1 MNNIQFVIGEK
12 PQELALAAQL
22 IDGRDDNAHPLDHQV
37 FFHSRAVILAKTIE
51 GEIVGCAAIKA
62 GKGTVGKGTVDKG
75 TVGELGYLVVSPHYR
90 RQGIAQGLTQKRIEV
105 AKALGILI
113 LYATIR
119 AENTSSQANLLKA
132 GFQFWRNYL
141 SIRGTGNTVG
151 WYYLAL
157 SVNVDAEAIMQSL
170 VGDRTPAV

>member
-1 MNNIQFVIGEK
+1 MSDIQFVISEQ
-12 PQELALAAQL
+12 PEELALAAQL

-37 FFHSRAVILAKTIE
+37 FFDSRAVILAKTLE

-62 GKGTVGKGTVDKG
+62 GKGTVDKG
-75 TVGELGYLVVSPHYR
+75 TVGELGYLVVSPYYR

-105 AKALGILI
+105 AKALGISI

-132 GFQFWRNYL
+132 GFQFWRDYL
-141 SIRGTGNTVG
+141 SVRGTGNTVG

-157 SVNVDAEAIMQSL
+157 SANVDAEAIMLSL
-170 VGDRTPAV
+170 VGDRIQVV

>member
-12 PQELALAAQL
+12 PEELALAAQL

-62 GKGTVGKGTVDKG
+62 GKGTVGKG

-170 VGDRTPAV
+170 VGDRTPTV

>member
-1 MNNIQFVIGEK
+1 MNNIQFVIGKK
-12 PQELALAAQL
+12 PEELALAAQL

-62 GKGTVGKGTVDKG
+62 GKGTVGKG

-170 VGDRTPAV
+170 VGDRTPTV

>member
-1 MNNIQFVIGEK
+1 MSDIQFVISEQ
-12 PQELALAAQL
+12 PEELALAAQL

-37 FFHSRAVILAKTIE
+37 FFDSRAVILAKTLE

-62 GKGTVGKGTVDKG
+62 GKGTVDKG
-75 TVGELGYLVVSPHYR
+75 TVGELGYLVVSPYYR

-105 AKALGILI
+105 AKALGISI

-132 GFQFWRNYL
+132 GFQFWRDYL

-157 SVNVDAEAIMQSL
+157 STNVDAEAIMLSL
-170 VGDRTPAV
+170 VGDRIQAV

>member
-1 MNNIQFVIGEK
+1 
-12 PQELALAAQL
+12 L

-37 FFHSRAVILAKTIE
+37 FFDSRAVILAKTFE

-62 GKGTVGKGTVDKG
+62 GKG

-105 AKALGILI
+105 AKALGIMI

-132 GFQFWRNYL
+132 GFQFWRDYL

-157 SVNVDAEAIMQSL
+157 SANVDAEAIMLSL
-170 VGDRTPAV
+170 VGDRIQAV

>member
-1 MNNIQFVIGEK
+1 MSDIQFVISEQ
-12 PQELALAAQL
+12 PEELALAAQL

-37 FFHSRAVILAKTIE
+37 FFDSRAVILAKTIE

-62 GKGTVGKGTVDKG
+62 GKGTVDNG
-75 TVGELGYLVVSPHYR
+75 TVGELGYLVVSSHYR

-105 AKALGILI
+105 AKALGISI

-132 GFQFWRNYL
+132 GFQFWRDYL

-157 SVNVDAEAIMQSL
+157 SANVDVEAIMLSL
-170 VGDRTPAV
+170 VGNRIQVV

>member
-1 MNNIQFVIGEK
+1 MSDIQFVISEQ
-12 PQELALAAQL
+12 PEEFALAAQL

-37 FFHSRAVILAKTIE
+37 FFDSRAVILAKTLE

-75 TVGELGYLVVSPHYR
+75 TVGELGYLVVSSHYR

-105 AKALGILI
+105 AKALGISI

-132 GFQFWRNYL
+132 GFQFWRDYL

-157 SVNVDAEAIMQSL
+157 SANVDAEAIMLSL
-170 VGDRTPAV
+170 VGDRIQAV

>member
-1 MNNIQFVIGEK
+1 MSDIQFVISEQ
-12 PQELALAAQL
+12 PEELALAAQL

-37 FFHSRAVILAKTIE
+37 FFDSRAVILAKTLK

-62 GKGTVGKGTVDKG
+62 GKGTVDKG
-75 TVGELGYLVVSPHYR
+75 TVGELGYLVVSSHYR

-105 AKALGILI
+105 AKALGISI

-132 GFQFWRNYL
+132 GFQFWRDYL
-141 SIRGTGNTVG
+141 SVRGTGNTVG

-157 SVNVDAEAIMQSL
+157 SANVDAEAIMLSL
-170 VGDRTPAV
+170 VGDRIQAV

>member
-1 MNNIQFVIGEK
+1 MSDIQFVISEQ
-12 PQELALAAQL
+12 PEELALAAQL

-37 FFHSRAVILAKTIE
+37 FFDSRAVILAKTLE

-62 GKGTVGKGTVDKG
+62 GKGTVDKG
-75 TVGELGYLVVSPHYR
+75 TVGELGYLVVSSHYR

-105 AKALGILI
+105 AKALGISI

-132 GFQFWRNYL
+132 GFQFWRDYL

-157 SVNVDAEAIMQSL
+157 SANVDAEAIMLYL
-170 VGDRTPAV
+170 VGDRIQAV

>member
-1 MNNIQFVIGEK
+1 MSDIQFVISEQ
-12 PQELALAAQL
+12 PEELALAAQL

-37 FFHSRAVILAKTIE
+37 FFDSRAVILAKTLE

-62 GKGTVGKGTVDKG
+62 GKS
-75 TVGELGYLVVSPHYR
+75 TVGELGYLVVSSHYR

-132 GFQFWRNYL
+132 GFHFWRDYL

-157 SVNVDAEAIMQSL
+157 STNVDAEAIMLSL
-170 VGDRTPAV
+170 VGDRIQAV

>member
-1 MNNIQFVIGEK
+1 MSDIQFVISEQ
-12 PQELALAAQL
+12 PEELALAAQL

-37 FFHSRAVILAKTIE
+37 FFDSRAVILAKTFE

-62 GKGTVGKGTVDKG
+62 GKGTVDNG
-75 TVGELGYLVVSPHYR
+75 TVGELGYLVVSSHYR

-105 AKALGILI
+105 AKALGISI

-132 GFQFWRNYL
+132 GFQFWRDYL

-157 SVNVDAEAIMQSL
+157 STNVDAEAIMLSL
-170 VGDRTPAV
+170 VGDRIQAV

>member
-1 MNNIQFVIGEK
+1 MSDIQFVISEQ
-12 PQELALAAQL
+12 PEELALAAQL

-37 FFHSRAVILAKTIE
+37 FFDSRAVILAKTLE

-62 GKGTVGKGTVDKG
+62 GKGTVDKG
-75 TVGELGYLVVSPHYR
+75 TVGELGYLVVSPYYR

-105 AKALGILI
+105 AKALGISI

-132 GFQFWRNYL
+132 GFQFWRDYL

-157 SVNVDAEAIMQSL
+157 SANADAEAIMLSL
-170 VGDRTPAV
+170 VGDRIQAV

>member
-12 PQELALAAQL
+12 PEELALAAQL

-62 GKGTVGKGTVDKG
+62 GKGTVGKGTV
-75 TVGELGYLVVSPHYR
+75 GELGYLVVSPHYR

-105 AKALGILI
+105 AKVLGILI

>member
-1 MNNIQFVIGEK
+1 MSDIQFVISEQ
-12 PQELALAAQL
+12 PEELALAAQL

-37 FFHSRAVILAKTIE
+37 FFHSRAVILAKTLE

-62 GKGTVGKGTVDKG
+62 GKGTVG
-75 TVGELGYLVVSPHYR
+75 ELGYLVVSSHYR

-105 AKALGILI
+105 AKALGISI

-132 GFQFWRNYL
+132 GFQFWRDYL

-157 SVNVDAEAIMQSL
+157 SANVDAEAIMQSL
-170 VGDRTPAV
+170 VGDRIQAV

>member
-12 PQELALAAQL
+12 PEELALAAQL

-62 GKGTVGKGTVDKG
+62 GKGTVDKG

-170 VGDRTPAV
+170 VGDRTPAF

>member
-1 MNNIQFVIGEK
+1 MSDIQFVISEQ
-12 PQELALAAQL
+12 PEELALAAQL

-37 FFHSRAVILAKTIE
+37 FFDSRAVILAKTLE

-62 GKGTVGKGTVDKG
+62 GKGTVDKG
-75 TVGELGYLVVSPHYR
+75 TVGELGYLVVSPYYR

-105 AKALGILI
+105 AKALGISI

-132 GFQFWRNYL
+132 GFQFWRDYL

-157 SVNVDAEAIMQSL
+157 SANVDAEAIMLSL
-170 VGDRTPAV
+170 VGDRIQAV

>member
-1 MNNIQFVIGEK
+1 MSDIQFVISEQ
-12 PQELALAAQL
+12 PEELAQAAQL

-37 FFHSRAVILAKTIE
+37 FFDSRAVILAKTFE

-62 GKGTVGKGTVDKG
+62 GKG

-105 AKALGILI
+105 AKALGIMI

-132 GFQFWRNYL
+132 GFQFWRDYL

-157 SVNVDAEAIMQSL
+157 SANVDAEAIMLSL
-170 VGDRTPAV
+170 VGDRIQAV

>member
-1 MNNIQFVIGEK
+1 MSDIQFVISEQ
-12 PQELALAAQL
+12 PEELALAAQL
-22 IDGRDDNAHPLDHQV
+22 IDGRDDNAHPLDYQV
-37 FFHSRAVILAKTIE
+37 FFDSRAVILAKTLE

-62 GKGTVGKGTVDKG
+62 GKGTVG
-75 TVGELGYLVVSPHYR
+75 ELGYLVVSSHYR

-105 AKALGILI
+105 AKALGISI

-132 GFQFWRNYL
+132 GFQFWRDYL

-157 SVNVDAEAIMQSL
+157 SANVDAEAIMLSL
-170 VGDRTPAV
+170 VGDRIQVV

>member
-1 MNNIQFVIGEK
+1 MSDIQFVISEQ
-12 PQELALAAQL
+12 PEELALAAQL

-37 FFHSRAVILAKTIE
+37 FFDSRAVILAKTLE

-62 GKGTVGKGTVDKG
+62 GKGTVDKG
-75 TVGELGYLVVSPHYR
+75 TVGELGYLVVSPNYR

-105 AKALGILI
+105 AKALGISI

-132 GFQFWRNYL
+132 GFQFWRDYL

-157 SVNVDAEAIMQSL
+157 SANVDAEAIMLSL
-170 VGDRTPAV
+170 VGDRIQVV

>member
-1 MNNIQFVIGEK
+1 MNNIQFVIGKKLE
-12 PQELALAAQL
+12 ELALAAQL

-62 GKGTVGKGTVDKG
+62 GKGTVG
-75 TVGELGYLVVSPHYR
+75 ELGYLVVSPHYR
-90 RQGIAQGLTQKRIEV
+90 RQGIAQGLTHKRIEV
-105 AKALGILI
+105 AKALGMSI

>member
-1 MNNIQFVIGEK
+1 MSDIQFVISEQ
-12 PQELALAAQL
+12 PEELALAAQL

-37 FFHSRAVILAKTIE
+37 FFDSRAVILAKTLK

-62 GKGTVGKGTVDKG
+62 GKGTVDKG
-75 TVGELGYLVVSPHYR
+75 TVGELGYLVVSPYYR

-105 AKALGILI
+105 AKALGISI

-132 GFQFWRNYL
+132 GFQFWRDYL
-141 SIRGTGNTVG
+141 SVRGTGNTVG

-157 SVNVDAEAIMQSL
+157 STNVDAEAIMLSL
-170 VGDRTPAV
+170 VGDRIQAV

>member
-1 MNNIQFVIGEK
+1 MSDIQFVISEQ
-12 PQELALAAQL
+12 PEELALAAQL

-37 FFHSRAVILAKTIE
+37 FFDSRAVILAKTLE

-62 GKGTVGKGTVDKG
+62 GKG

-105 AKALGILI
+105 AKALGIMI

-132 GFQFWRNYL
+132 GFQFWRDYL

-157 SVNVDAEAIMQSL
+157 SANVDAEAIMQSL
-170 VGDRTPAV
+170 VGDRIQAV

>member
-1 MNNIQFVIGEK
+1 MSDIQFVISE
-12 PQELALAAQL
+12 QLEELALAAQL

-37 FFHSRAVILAKTIE
+37 FFDSRAVILAKTLE

-62 GKGTVGKGTVDKG
+62 GKG

-105 AKALGILI
+105 AKALGISI

-132 GFQFWRNYL
+132 GFQFWRDYL

-157 SVNVDAEAIMQSL
+157 SANVDAEAIMLSL
-170 VGDRTPAV
+170 VGDRIQVV

>member
-1 MNNIQFVIGEK
+1 MSDIQFVISEQ
-12 PQELALAAQL
+12 PEELALAAQL

-37 FFHSRAVILAKTIE
+37 FFDSRAVILAKTFE

-62 GKGTVGKGTVDKG
+62 GKG

-105 AKALGILI
+105 AKALGIMI

-132 GFQFWRNYL
+132 GFQFWRDYL

-157 SVNVDAEAIMQSL
+157 CANVDAEAIMQSL
-170 VGDRTPAV
+170 VGDRIQAV

>member
-1 MNNIQFVIGEK
+1 MSDIQFVISE
-12 PQELALAAQL
+12 QLEELALAAQL

-37 FFHSRAVILAKTIE
+37 FFDSRAVILAKTLE

-62 GKGTVGKGTVDKG
+62 GKGTVDKG
-75 TVGELGYLVVSPHYR
+75 TVGELGYLVVSSHYR

-105 AKALGILI
+105 AKALGISI

-132 GFQFWRNYL
+132 GFQFWRDYL
-141 SIRGTGNTVG
+141 SVRGTGNTVG

-157 SVNVDAEAIMQSL
+157 SANVDAEAIMMSL
-170 VGDRTPAV
+170 VGDRIQVV

>member
-12 PQELALAAQL
+12 PEELALAAQL

-62 GKGTVGKGTVDKG
+62 GKGTVDKG

>member
-1 MNNIQFVIGEK
+1 MSDIQFVISEQ
-12 PQELALAAQL
+12 PEELALAAQL

-37 FFHSRAVILAKTIE
+37 FFDSRAVILAKTLK

-62 GKGTVGKGTVDKG
+62 GKGTVDKG
-75 TVGELGYLVVSPHYR
+75 TVGELGYLVVSSHYR

-105 AKALGILI
+105 AKALGISI

-132 GFQFWRNYL
+132 GFQFWRDYL

-157 SVNVDAEAIMQSL
+157 SANVDAEAIMLSL
-170 VGDRTPAV
+170 VGDRIQAV

>member
-1 MNNIQFVIGEK
+1 MSDIQFVISEQ
-12 PQELALAAQL
+12 PEELALAAQL

-37 FFHSRAVILAKTIE
+37 FFDSRAVILAKTIE

-62 GKGTVGKGTVDKG
+62 GKGTVDKG
-75 TVGELGYLVVSPHYR
+75 TVGELGYLVVSPYYR

-105 AKALGILI
+105 AKALGISI

-132 GFQFWRNYL
+132 GFQFWRDYL

-157 SVNVDAEAIMQSL
+157 SANVDAEAIMLSL
-170 VGDRTPAV
+170 VGDRIQAV

>member
-1 MNNIQFVIGEK
+1 
-12 PQELALAAQL
+12 
-22 IDGRDDNAHPLDHQV
+22 
-37 FFHSRAVILAKTIE
+37 
-51 GEIVGCAAIKA
+51 
-62 GKGTVGKGTVDKG
+62 
-75 TVGELGYLVVSPHYR
+75 
-90 RQGIAQGLTQKRIEV
+90 EV

-132 GFQFWRNYL
+132 GFQFWRDYL

-157 SVNVDAEAIMQSL
+157 SANVDAEAIMLSL
-170 VGDRTPAV
+170 VGDRIQVV

>member
-1 MNNIQFVIGEK
+1 MSDIQFVISE
-12 PQELALAAQL
+12 QLEELALAAQL
-22 IDGRDDNAHPLDHQV
+22 IDGRDDNAHQLDHQV
-37 FFHSRAVILAKTIE
+37 FFDSRAVILAKTFE

-62 GKGTVGKGTVDKG
+62 GKG

-105 AKALGILI
+105 AKALGIMI

-132 GFQFWRNYL
+132 GFQFWRDYL

-157 SVNVDAEAIMQSL
+157 SANVDAEAIMLSL
-170 VGDRTPAV
+170 VGDRIQAV

>member
-1 MNNIQFVIGEK
+1 MSDIEFVISEQ
-12 PQELALAAQL
+12 PEELALAAQL

-37 FFHSRAVILAKTIE
+37 FFDSRAVILAKTFE

-62 GKGTVGKGTVDKG
+62 GKGTVG
-75 TVGELGYLVVSPHYR
+75 ELGYLVVSSHYR

-105 AKALGILI
+105 AKALGIMI

-132 GFQFWRNYL
+132 GFQFWRDYL

-157 SVNVDAEAIMQSL
+157 SANVDAEAIMLSL
-170 VGDRTPAV
+170 VGDRIQAV

>member
-12 PQELALAAQL
+12 PEELALAAQL

-62 GKGTVGKGTVDKG
+62 GKGTVDKG
-75 TVGELGYLVVSPHYR
+75 TVGELGYLVVSPYYR

-132 GFQFWRNYL
+132 GFKFWRNYL

>member
-62 GKGTVGKGTVDKG
+62 GKGTVGKG

-157 SVNVDAEAIMQSL
+157 SASVDAEAIMQSL
-170 VGDRTPAV
+170 VGDRTPVV

>member
-51 GEIVGCAAIKA
+51 GEILGCAAIKA
-62 GKGTVGKGTVDKG
+62 GKG

-157 SVNVDAEAIMQSL
+157 SANVDAEAIMQSL
-170 VGDRTPAV
+170 VGDRTPVV